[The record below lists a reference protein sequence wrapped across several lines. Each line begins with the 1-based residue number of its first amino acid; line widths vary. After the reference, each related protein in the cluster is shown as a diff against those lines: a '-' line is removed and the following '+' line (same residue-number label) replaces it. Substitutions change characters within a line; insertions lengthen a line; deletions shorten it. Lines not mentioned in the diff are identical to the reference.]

1 MKGME
6 YMAQETN
13 YDTNSLLKREA
24 TILASQTNSLSVGD
38 LERALLEFFP
48 AEDACS
54 WDRTGMLVG
63 NPLDSVEGVAVA
75 LDPTV
80 KALSEAFAAG
90 ANVLVTHHPV
100 FIDAPTSFLP
110 HSVSGQVS
118 GSTIQWAIAH
128 GMSIM
133 SFHTACDVSVEG
145 LDMLPR
151 LLRLQPRATLD
162 PLDGQSDKGFGRICV
177 PDEQMSLSYLAAR
190 CLSVLSS
197 IPRVWGNP
205 DAVINT
211 VVTSGGSAGDF
222 ARSCVEHGIDCLVC
236 GEIKYHEALDASE
249 SGLAIIELGHD
260 VSEMPLCALLA
271 SKVNAAG
278 VDEACITV
286 VDNHTRWFTPES
298 TRR

>member
-1 MKGME
+1 MTQEEME
-6 YMAQETN
+6 YSQN
-13 YDTNSLLKREA
+13 DSNSLLRREV
-24 TILASQTNSLSVGD
+24 TILASQSGGMCVGD
-38 LERALLEFFP
+38 LERALLVSFP
-48 AEDACS
+48 AEDACL

-75 LDPTV
+75 LDPTI
-80 KALSEAFAAG
+80 KALSAAYAAG

-110 HSVSGQVS
+110 QSVVGQTS
-118 GSTIQWAIAH
+118 GSTIQWALRH

-133 SFHTACDVSVEG
+133 SFHTACDVSIEG
-145 LDMLPR
+145 LNVLPA

-162 PLDGQSDKGFGRICV
+162 PLNDHTDKGFGRICV
-177 PDEQMSLSYLAAR
+177 PDEQINLSYLAAR
-190 CLSVLSS
+190 CLAVFEAV
-197 IPRVWGNP
+197 PRVWGNP
-205 DAVINT
+205 EAIINT

-222 ARSCVEHGIDCLVC
+222 ARLCIDRGIDCLIC
-236 GEIKYHEALDASE
+236 GEVKYHEALDASE

-271 SKVNAAG
+271 SKVAQAG
-278 VDEACITV
+278 VAEDCIVV
-286 VDNHTRWFTPES
+286 VDKQTRWFTPES

>member
-1 MKGME
+1 MV
-6 YMAQETN
+6 QETN
-13 YDTNSLLKREA
+13 YDSNSLLKRQ
-24 TILASQTNSLSVGD
+24 TTFLASQSSALSVGD

-48 AEDACS
+48 TEDACS

-63 NPLDSVEGVAVA
+63 NPLDPVEGVAVA

-80 KALSEAFAAG
+80 KALTEAYAAG

-100 FIDAPTSFLP
+100 FIDAPTSFFP
-110 HSVSGQVS
+110 QSVAGQTP
-118 GSTIQWAIAH
+118 GSAIQWAIAH

-145 LDMLPR
+145 LDILPS

-162 PLDGQSDKGFGRICV
+162 PLNDHTEKGFGRICAL
-177 PDEQMSLSYLAAR
+177 DEPTSLSYLAAR
-190 CLSVLSS
+190 CLSVCSS
-197 IPRVWGNP
+197 IPRVWGDP
-205 DAVINT
+205 DTVINT

-222 ARSCVEHGIDCLVC
+222 AQMCLDRGVDCLIC

-278 VDEACITV
+278 IDEACITV
-286 VDNHTRWFTPES
+286 VDNRTRWFTPES